1 VRLALGVH
9 TFLCLIVVT
18 PPAFSPLRGLTVAR
32 ELHECFPVYVIR
44 LLTFECAILA
54 RKMIDQDRPIAP
66 SPRGGQSDS
75 DEDGFL
81 IVEDPPAEASPRPLL
96 EESSIASKFVGSS
109 KSPVL
114 TSGVERNRPPQ
125 EANASLALSNLRG
138 AIALVVVAFH
148 ASLAYLS
155 SSASTP
161 FPFDQAPYAWRAF
174 PIVDTHRWLGFDL
187 FCAWQDVYLMSL
199 MFFLSALFAWPSC
212 SRKGSVRFLSDRVWR
227 LGLPF
232 LFGVAIVI
240 PIALYPVYR
249 TTAIDPSVTEY
260 GRHFLA
266 LPFWPNGPMWFL
278 WELLAFTA
286 IAAILCRFFPTS
298 VVYFSRLSVSA
309 NSRPMPAFLLFAAA
323 CIVAYVPLAIVF
335 TPWRWADQGPFAL
348 QFSRPLLYALFY
360 LSGLAI
366 GAHGLDRG
374 LLSSEGSLA
383 RYGRNWALLAFFSL
397 MLWMG
402 LTGWSMSYAPS
413 PAPLTLQ
420 FAADVGFALAS
431 ASSVL
436 FVIGIGL
443 RFGVFRS
450 VVLDRLSKNAMGIYL
465 LHYAP
470 VVWLQYILRDLG
482 APAFVKVMVVF
493 GGALLVSW
501 LSIEVLRAIPFGA
514 RLIGEDAR
522 AFRPRAAV

>member
-1 VRLALGVH
+1 
-9 TFLCLIVVT
+9 
-18 PPAFSPLRGLTVAR
+18 
-32 ELHECFPVYVIR
+32 
-44 LLTFECAILA
+44 
-54 RKMIDQDRPIAP
+54 MIDQDRPIAP
-66 SPRGGQSDS
+66 SPRDGQRNEDS
-75 DEDGFL
+75 FL
-81 IVEDPPAEASPRPLL
+81 IVEDPPVEPGPRPSF
-96 EESSIASKFVGSS
+96 ETSRIALKFVARSERS
-109 KSPVL
+109 AA
-114 TSGVERNRPPQ
+114 TTGVERIRPP
-125 EANASLALSNLRG
+125 EGANASLALSNLRG

-155 SSASTP
+155 SSAPTP

-174 PIVDTHRWLGFDL
+174 PIVDTHRWLGFDM

-249 TTAIDPSVTEY
+249 TTAVDPSVTEY

-278 WELLAFTA
+278 WELLAFTV
-286 IAAILCRFFPTS
+286 IAATLCRFFPKS

-309 NSRPMPAFLLFAAA
+309 NSRPMPAFLLFAGA
-323 CIVAYVPLAIVF
+323 CIVAYVPLAMVF

-348 QFSRPLLYALFY
+348 QFSRPLLYGLFY

-366 GAHGLDRG
+366 GAHGLDHG
-374 LLSSEGSLA
+374 LLSREGSLA
-383 RYGRNWALLAFFSL
+383 RYGRNWALLAFFAL

-402 LTGWSMSYAPS
+402 LTGWSISYAPS
-413 PAPLTLQ
+413 AAPLTLQ
-420 FAADVGFALAS
+420 FAADVSYALAS

-436 FVIGIGL
+436 FVIGVGL

-470 VVWLQYILRDLG
+470 VVWLQYILRDL
-482 APAFVKVMVVF
+482 AAAAFVKVVIVF

-501 LSIEVLRAIPFGA
+501 LAIEVLRAIPFAA

-522 AFRPRAAV
+522 VFRPRVAV